1 MIDSRRRFHFSNGM
15 DDLVD
20 MKWTVID
27 WDTRRWLQLIG
38 PSELLG
44 GDDIEA
50 YRQIAARFA
59 DQLGP
64 DQHTIVV
71 DKNGALE
78 KFTRED
84 ITMEVRY
91 PKYTGPMDK
100 NQVIR
105 RSELTELDRI
115 NICTDLVEYNSSDGE
130 TTGERLVFKY
140 TIIDDILLNLWQN
153 LHILKGLQGNDLFVP
168 FHRIVIDDV
177 NETILGFTSIYMSGG
192 TLKDYRGT
200 FYFRWLKQITDAID
214 QLNLRY
220 GILHQDL
227 APRNILIDPTT
238 HDLKVFDFDM
248 SAKMDG
254 QNGLTTSID
263 VNSVIITVYEA
274 LTGDEQFVRIPP
286 WERDT
291 SNIEKME
298 EWSLQLPLEDGFD
311 ISDYRKYLSEWAAVR
326 RTTKTI
332 KHSSEATEPLSIPE
346 YPKLVPYQPRN
357 EFRNFDVYTR
367 SRAEAEEAGDYVTR
381 WERPA
386 QHELTTSN

>member
-1 MIDSRRRFHFSNGM
+1 MIDSRWRFYLSQGAS
-15 DDLVD
+15 DLVD

-27 WDTRRWLQLIG
+27 WDTRRWLQLVG
-38 PSELLG
+38 PSELLD
-44 GDDIEA
+44 GDDTEA
-50 YRQIAARFA
+50 YMQIAARYA

-64 DQHTIVV
+64 DQYTIVV
-71 DKNGALE
+71 DKNGDLE

-84 ITMEVRY
+84 VTMEVRY
-91 PKYTGPMDK
+91 PKYLGPMDK
-100 NQVIR
+100 HQVIR

-115 NICTDLVEYNSSDGE
+115 HVGTDLVEYNSSDGE
-130 TTGERLVFKY
+130 MAGERVVFKY
-140 TIIDDILLNLWQN
+140 TIIDERLFNVWWD
-153 LHILKGLQGNDLFVP
+153 LHVLKGLQGNDLFVP

-177 NETILGFTSIYMSGG
+177 NETILGFTSIYISGG

-227 APRNILIDPTT
+227 APRNILIDPAT
-238 HDLKVFDFDM
+238 HDLKVFDFDR

-254 QNGLTTSID
+254 QNRLTAAND
-263 VNSVIITVYEA
+263 VDSVIITVYEA
-274 LTGDEQFVRIPP
+274 LTGDEQFACIPP
-286 WERDT
+286 EERDT

-298 EWSLQLPLEDGFD
+298 EWKLQLPLEDGFD
-311 ISDYRKYLSEWAAVR
+311 ISDYRKYLSDWAARR

-332 KHSSEATEPLSIPE
+332 KHSSEATEPLSLPE
-346 YPKLVPYQPRN
+346 YPKLEPYQPRT
-357 EFRNFDVYTR
+357 EFRNFEVYTR

-386 QHELTTSN
+386 QRELATSN

>member
-1 MIDSRRRFHFSNGM
+1 MIDSRRRFHFSNGI

-20 MKWTVID
+20 MKWNVID
-27 WDTRRWLQLIG
+27 WDTRRWLQLVG

-50 YRQIAARFA
+50 YRHIAARFA
-59 DQLGP
+59 DRLGL

-84 ITMEVRY
+84 VTMEVRY
-91 PKYTGPMDK
+91 PKYTGPMEKD
-100 NQVIR
+100 QVIR

-115 NICTDLVEYNSSDGE
+115 NACADLVEYNSSD
-130 TTGERLVFKY
+130 
-140 TIIDDILLNLWQN
+140 
-153 LHILKGLQGNDLFVP
+153 GLQGNDLFVP

-274 LTGDEQFVRIPP
+274 LTGDE
-286 WERDT
+286 
-291 SNIEKME
+291 
-298 EWSLQLPLEDGFD
+298 
-311 ISDYRKYLSEWAAVR
+311 KYLSEWAAVR

-332 KHSSEATEPLSIPE
+332 KHFSEATEPLSIPE

-367 SRAEAEEAGDYVTR
+367 SRAVAEEAGDYVTR

>member
-1 MIDSRRRFHFSNGM
+1 
-15 DDLVD
+15 
-20 MKWTVID
+20 MKWNVID
-27 WDTRRWLQLIG
+27 WDTRRWLQLVG

-50 YRQIAARFA
+50 YRHIAARFA
-59 DQLGP
+59 DRLGL

-84 ITMEVRY
+84 VTMEVRY
-91 PKYTGPMDK
+91 PKYTGPMEKD
-100 NQVIR
+100 QVIR

-115 NICTDLVEYNSSDGE
+115 NACADLVEYNSSDGE
-130 TTGERLVFKY
+130 TTGECLVFKY
-140 TIIDDILLNLWQN
+140 TIIDNILLNLWQN

-274 LTGDEQFVRIPP
+274 LTGDE
-286 WERDT
+286 
-291 SNIEKME
+291 
-298 EWSLQLPLEDGFD
+298 
-311 ISDYRKYLSEWAAVR
+311 
-326 RTTKTI
+326 
-332 KHSSEATEPLSIPE
+332 
-346 YPKLVPYQPRN
+346 
-357 EFRNFDVYTR
+357 
-367 SRAEAEEAGDYVTR
+367 
-381 WERPA
+381 
-386 QHELTTSN
+386 

>member
-1 MIDSRRRFHFSNGM
+1 MIDSRRRFHFSNGI

-20 MKWTVID
+20 MKWNVID
-27 WDTRRWLQLIG
+27 WDTRRWLQLVG

-50 YRQIAARFA
+50 YRHIAARFA
-59 DQLGP
+59 DRLGL

-84 ITMEVRY
+84 VTMEVRY
-91 PKYTGPMDK
+91 PKYTGPMEKD
-100 NQVIR
+100 QVIR

-115 NICTDLVEYNSSDGE
+115 NACADLVEYNSSD
-130 TTGERLVFKY
+130 
-140 TIIDDILLNLWQN
+140 
-153 LHILKGLQGNDLFVP
+153 GLQGNDLFVP

-263 VNSVIITVYEA
+263 VNSVIITV
-274 LTGDEQFVRIPP
+274 
-286 WERDT
+286 
-291 SNIEKME
+291 
-298 EWSLQLPLEDGFD
+298 
-311 ISDYRKYLSEWAAVR
+311 KYLSEWAAVR

-332 KHSSEATEPLSIPE
+332 KHFSEATEPLSIPE

-367 SRAEAEEAGDYVTR
+367 SRAVAEEAGDYVTR